1 MSATSDVWHAGL
13 AGYESL
19 LYTTGVLYNLMVTY
33 AFTQACVLL
42 LMLTSI
48 IQRW

>member
-1 MSATSDVWHAGL
+1 MLCAGMSA
-13 AGYESL
+13 YEEFL
-19 LYTTGVLYNLMVTY
+19 HTTGVLYSLMVTY

-42 LMLTSI
+42 LLLSSF

>member
-1 MSATSDVWHAGL
+1 MAS
-13 AGYESL
+13 YESL

-33 AFTQACVLL
+33 ALMQACVLL
-42 LMLTSI
+42 LMLGSF